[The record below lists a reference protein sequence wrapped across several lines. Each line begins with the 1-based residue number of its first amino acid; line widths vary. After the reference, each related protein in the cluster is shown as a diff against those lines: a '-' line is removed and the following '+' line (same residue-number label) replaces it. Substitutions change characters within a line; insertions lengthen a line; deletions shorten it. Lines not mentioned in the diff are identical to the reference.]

1 MIFILPPLPYAMD
14 ALEPFMS
21 METLEYHHGKH
32 LQTYVDN
39 LNRLIEG
46 TRYADMDLEDIIL
59 SATGPIFNNAAQVWN
74 HTFFFDSLTPDH
86 EEMPE
91 ELRNTIIRDFGSVAE
106 FEKRFKDAAV
116 GVFGSGWAWLAQDKD
131 GRLHIIQESNAG
143 NPLRAGYK
151 PLLTIDVWEHA
162 YYIDHRNRR
171 AAYIDNCW
179 ELIDWKKVNERFHG
193 TSPAARLMDLSEEVV
208 ITGRITRKELTEK
221 IELAIEEDEES
232 SPPS

>member
-39 LNRLIEG
+39 LNRLVEG
-46 TRYADMDLEDIIL
+46 TRYADMELEDIIL

-162 YYIDHRNRR
+162 YYIDYRNRR
-171 AAYIDNCW
+171 EEFVNKCW
-179 ELIDWKKVNERFHG
+179 EIIDWKKV
-193 TSPAARLMDLSEEVV
+193 AARMH
-208 ITGRITRKELTEK
+208 K
-221 IELAIEEDEES
+221 
-232 SPPS
+232 PSTAA